1 MLQNAKP
8 LLNSYTVNG
17 VIYTRRTHGRGI
29 AKKIII
35 VLAVAA
41 FLFAYGLAGRADF
54 CGMNPKAQECH
65 NVK

>member
-1 MLQNAKP
+1 MLKNTKP
-8 LLNSYTVNG
+8 LFKSYTVNG
-17 VIYTRRTHGRGI
+17 VIYTRQTHGRGI

-35 VLAVAA
+35 VLGIIL

-54 CGMNPKAQECH
+54 CGMNPHAKECQ